1 MAARIGLY
9 GYKRAMM
16 ISVPDGWDSYR
27 LDKLHRQFEPAYAAK
42 QLFINLAGAV
52 HVSDMLLSELL
63 ELRNH
68 REHRDLQAAVIVVN
82 SAFVCKLLELS
93 GFDQPFSVYD
103 SVVLPA
109 PTLQIA
115 A

>member
-1 MAARIGLY
+1 
-9 GYKRAMM
+9 M

-27 LDKLHRQFEPAYAAK
+27 SDKLHRQFEPAYAAK

-68 REHRDLQAAVIVVN
+68 REHRDLEAAVIVVN
-82 SAFVCKLLELS
+82 SAFVRKLLELS
-93 GFDQPFSVYD
+93 GFDRPFRVYD
-103 SVVLPA
+103 SVSLPKPA
-109 PTLQIA
+109 LPIA

>member
-1 MAARIGLY
+1 
-9 GYKRAMM
+9 M

-27 LDKLHRQFEPAYAAK
+27 LEKLHKQFEPAYAAR

-82 SAFVCKLLELS
+82 SAFVSKLLELS
-93 GFDQPFSVYD
+93 GFEHPLRVYD
-103 SVVLPA
+103 SVVLPSPA
-109 PTLQIA
+109 LQIA

>member
-1 MAARIGLY
+1 
-9 GYKRAMM
+9 MM

-27 LDKLHRQFEPAYAAK
+27 LEKLHKQFEPAYAAK

-52 HVSDMLLSELL
+52 HVSDLLLSELL

-68 REHRDLQAAVIVVN
+68 REHRDLEAPVIVVN

-93 GFDQPFSVYD
+93 GFDQPFRVYD
-103 SVVLPA
+103 SVVPPA
-109 PTLQIA
+109 RTLQLA

>member
-1 MAARIGLY
+1 
-9 GYKRAMM
+9 M

-27 LDKLHRQFEPAYAAK
+27 LDKLHKQFEPAYAAK

-68 REHRDLQAAVIVVN
+68 REHRDLDAAVIVVN
-82 SAFVCKLLELS
+82 STFVCKLLELS
-93 GFDQPFSVYD
+93 GFEHPFRVYD
-103 SVVLPA
+103 SVVLPSPA
-109 PTLQIA
+109 LQIA

>member
-1 MAARIGLY
+1 
-9 GYKRAMM
+9 M

-68 REHRDLQAAVIVVN
+68 REHRDLEAAVIVVN
-82 SAFVCKLLELS
+82 SAFVRKLLELS
-93 GFDQPFSVYD
+93 GFDRPFRVYD
-103 SVVLPA
+103 SVVLPTPA
-109 PTLQIA
+109 LQIA